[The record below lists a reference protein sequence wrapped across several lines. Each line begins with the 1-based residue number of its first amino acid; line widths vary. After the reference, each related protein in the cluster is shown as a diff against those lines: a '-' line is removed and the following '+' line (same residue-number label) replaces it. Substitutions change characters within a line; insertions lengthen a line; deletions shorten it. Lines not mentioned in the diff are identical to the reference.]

1 MSIWS
6 SPSESDSSPLFSKL
20 IFLTGGGGAG
30 IGTGTEAR
38 GGAGTEARGGA
49 GTGARGVES
58 GGGGAEAIKA
68 GYLLLSEP
76 GVSLIVCSSKLV
88 V

>member
-6 SPSESDSSPLFSKL
+6 SPSESESSPLFSKL
-20 IFLTGGGGAG
+20 IFLTGAGGGAG
-30 IGTGTEAR
+30 I
-38 GGAGTEARGGA
+38 GAGTEARGGA

-76 GVSLIVCSSKLV
+76 GVSLIVSSSKLV